1 MPTYN
6 DYRAIFQGVPMPFAF
21 VDLDL
26 LKSNIRQTVVRA
38 RGKRI
43 RIASKS
49 IRSVALI
56 ELILAANPAFQGIM
70 CFTAPEA
77 VWLSQRGL
85 DDLLLGYPCWH
96 VAQIDAICGELRQG
110 KTIVAMV

>member
-1 MPTYN
+1 MPEYQYYKN
-6 DYRAIFQGVPMPFAF
+6 AFQGFPMPFAF

-26 LKSNIRQTVVRA
+26 LKCNIRQTIVRA

-56 ELILAANPAFQGIM
+56 ELILASNPAFQGIM
-70 CFTAPEA
+70 CFSAPEA

-85 DDLLLGYPCWH
+85 DDLLIGYPCWH
-96 VAQIDAICGELRQG
+96 TAQVDEICGELRRG
-110 KTIVAMV
+110 KTIVAM

>member
-1 MPTYN
+1 MHTY
-6 DYRAIFQGVPMPFAF
+6 DYYRGVFQGCRMPFAF

-26 LKSNIRQTVVRA
+26 LKSNIRQTVARA

-49 IRSVALI
+49 IRSLPLI
-56 ELILAANPAFQGIM
+56 ELILASNPAFQGVM

-77 VWLSQRGL
+77 VWLSRRGKFPASFPAG
-85 DDLLLGYPCWH
+85 LG
-96 VAQIDAICGELRQG
+96 ARR
-110 KTIVAMV
+110 